1 MTENAPPTGPGDET
15 ERDRAV
21 AETKPATPESSAQR
35 GPLKG
40 TAGGRQANAVRH
52 RVWTAGRILLLAG
65 GLGLTFGV
73 FFLTSFAVATRA
85 REVRVPDVR
94 GKSLSDA
101 TAALAAVGLAAAVD
115 PVRRA
120 DAKVPADHV
129 LTQEPDPG
137 NTLRRQRPVLI
148 RVSDGQRDPVVP
160 AVIGQADQ
168 AATAILAQS
177 GITVAARIDVRN
189 ADSPI
194 GAVVA
199 QDPPAKGRA
208 QAVTLLVNRGL
219 PDQAFVM
226 PDLIGT
232 IGAQAADVLRSH
244 NFRVAPLALV
254 AYPGLPSGV
263 VVRQTPQAG
272 FRTAQD
278 ELIVLEV
285 SR

>member
-1 MTENAPPTGPGDET
+1 MADTPIGP
-15 ERDRAV
+15 
-21 AETKPATPESSAQR
+21 TKPA
-35 GPLKG
+35 GP
-40 TAGGRQANAVRH
+40 AAPAERQARAVGH
-52 RVWTAGRILLLAG
+52 RVWTAGRLLLLAG

-94 GKSLSDA
+94 GRSVADA
-101 TAALAAVGLAAAVD
+101 RAALAAVGLEAAID

-137 NTLRRQRPVLI
+137 DALRRQRPVRI
-148 RVSDGQRDPVVP
+148 RVSDGQRDPIVPSVV
-160 AVIGQADQ
+160 GQPDQ
-168 AATAILAQS
+168 AATAILTQQ

-189 ADSPI
+189 PDSAL

-199 QDPPAKGRA
+199 QDPPAKARSS
-208 QAVTLLVNRGL
+208 AVTLLINRGL
-219 PDQAFVM
+219 PDQSFVM

-232 IGAQAADVLRSH
+232 VGERTRDVLLGH
-244 NFRVAPLALV
+244 NFRVAPLSPV
-254 AYPGLPSGV
+254 PYPGLPPGV

-272 FRTAQD
+272 YRTAQD

>member
-1 MTENAPPTGPGDET
+1 MAENTPQTGAEEEGASGTAEARSAPPELAAP
-15 ERDRAV
+15 
-21 AETKPATPESSAQR
+21 PSAPR
-35 GPLKG
+35 E
-40 TAGGRQANAVRH
+40 AARGRQPNAVRQ

-73 FFLTSFAVATRA
+73 FFLTSFAVAKRA

-94 GKSLSDA
+94 GKSLTDA

-120 DAKVPADHV
+120 DATVPADHV
-129 LTQEPDPG
+129 LAQEPDPG
-137 NTLRRQRPVLI
+137 NTLRRQRPVVI
-148 RVSDGQRDPVVP
+148 RVSDGQRDPEVP
-160 AVIGQADQ
+160 SVIGQADQ

-189 ADSPI
+189 ADSPV

-199 QDPPAKGRA
+199 QDPPARGRA
-208 QAVTLLVNRGL
+208 QVVTLLVNRGL
-219 PDQAFVM
+219 PDQTFVM

-232 IGAQAADVLRSH
+232 IGARTADVLRSH
-244 NFRVAPLALV
+244 SFRVAPLAVV
-254 AYPGLPSGV
+254 AYPGLPPGV

-272 FRTAQD
+272 YRTAQD

>member
-1 MTENAPPTGPGDET
+1 MAENAPPTGHEA
-15 ERDRAV
+15 ERASTTAEAQAAPLEAPVLGGTPRA
-21 AETKPATPESSAQR
+21 PES
-35 GPLKG
+35 
-40 TAGGRQANAVRH
+40 GRQAKAVRH
-52 RVWTAGRILLLAG
+52 RVWTAGRLLLLAG

-94 GKSLSDA
+94 GKSLTEA
-101 TAALAAVGLAAAVD
+101 TTALAAVGLAAAVD

-137 NTLRRQRPVLI
+137 NALRRQRPVRL
-148 RVSDGQRDPVVP
+148 RVSDGQRDPIVP
-160 AVIGQADQ
+160 TVIGQADQ
-168 AATAILAQS
+168 AATAILLQS
-177 GITVAARIDVRN
+177 GITVGTRIDVRN
-189 ADSPI
+189 ADSPV

-219 PDQAFVM
+219 PDQTFVM

-232 IGAQAADVLRSH
+232 IGARAADVLRSH
-244 NFRVAPLALV
+244 SFRVAPLTVV

-272 FRTAQD
+272 YRTAQD